1 MTGKEKCEFLREIR
15 KNMAQAN
22 GIPYEPRECNF
33 EGECSG
39 TCPFCEKEAA
49 DLLSALKEKERQ
61 GVEIKRDELTTM
73 LLDNEKMDF
82 NDAREAMVSEVERL
96 MEMTESVGIIR
107 RDEEVID
114 PQRREFDE
122 RVRRM
127 KEQERPLMGDIDE
140 KSYFDPK
147 EEELIR
153 EEKRRLN
160 FYNRKIKP
168 FLESLFGSPLR
179 GEVEF

>member
-15 KNMAQAN
+15 KNMAEAN
-22 GIPYEPRECNF
+22 GILYESRECNF

-49 DLLSALKEKERQ
+49 DLLAALKEKERQ
-61 GVEIKRDELTTM
+61 GIEIKRDELTTM

-140 KSYFDPK
+140 KVYRRAM
-147 EEELIR
+147 EEELGRGDERR
-153 EEKRRLN
+153 EFK
-160 FYNRKIKP
+160 
-168 FLESLFGSPLR
+168 
-179 GEVEF
+179 

>member
-15 KNMAQAN
+15 KNMAEAN
-22 GIPYEPRECNF
+22 GILYESRECNF

-61 GVEIKRDELTTM
+61 GIEIKRDELTTM
-73 LLDNEKMDF
+73 LLDKEKMDF
-82 NDAREAMVSEVERL
+82 NDTCEAVTSEVE
-96 MEMTESVGIIR
+96 
-107 RDEEVID
+107 
-114 PQRREFDE
+114 
-122 RVRRM
+122 RRM
-127 KEQERPLMGDIDE
+127 KEQERPLMGDIHE

>member
-15 KNMAQAN
+15 KNMAETN
-22 GIPYEPRECNF
+22 GILYESRECNF
-33 EGECSG
+33 GGECSG
-39 TCPFCEKEAA
+39 TCPLCEKEAA
-49 DLLSALKEKERQ
+49 DLLAALKEKERQ
-61 GVEIKRDELTTM
+61 GIEIKRDELTIM

-82 NDAREAMVSEVERL
+82 NDTCEAVTSEVER
-96 MEMTESVGIIR
+96 I
-107 RDEEVID
+107 
-114 PQRREFDE
+114 
-122 RVRRM
+122 M
-127 KEQERPLMGDIDE
+127 KEQERTLRGDIRE
-140 KSYFDPK
+140 KYFDPK

>member
-15 KNMAQAN
+15 KNMAEAN
-22 GIPYEPRECNF
+22 GILYESRECNF

-49 DLLSALKEKERQ
+49 DLLAALKEKERQ
-61 GVEIKRDELTTM
+61 GIEIKRDELTTM
-73 LLDNEKMDF
+73 LLDKEKMDF
-82 NDAREAMVSEVERL
+82 NDTCEAVTSEVE
-96 MEMTESVGIIR
+96 
-107 RDEEVID
+107 
-114 PQRREFDE
+114 
-122 RVRRM
+122 RRM

-147 EEELIR
+147 EKELIR

>member
-49 DLLSALKEKERQ
+49 DLLAALKEKERQ
-61 GVEIKRDELTTM
+61 GIEIKRDELTTM
-73 LLDNEKMDF
+73 LLDKEKMDF
-82 NDAREAMVSEVERL
+82 NDTCEAVTSEVER
-96 MEMTESVGIIR
+96 I
-107 RDEEVID
+107 
-114 PQRREFDE
+114 
-122 RVRRM
+122 M
-127 KEQERPLMGDIDE
+127 KEQEKTLRGDIRE

>member
-49 DLLSALKEKERQ
+49 DLLAALKEKERQ
-61 GVEIKRDELTTM
+61 GIEIKRDELTTM
-73 LLDNEKMDF
+73 LLDKEKMDF
-82 NDAREAMVSEVERL
+82 NDTCEAVTSEVER
-96 MEMTESVGIIR
+96 
-107 RDEEVID
+107 
-114 PQRREFDE
+114 
-122 RVRRM
+122 RM
-127 KEQERPLMGDIDE
+127 KELERPLMGDIDE
-140 KSYFDPK
+140 KSYFDSK

>member
-61 GVEIKRDELTTM
+61 GIEIKRDELTTM
-73 LLDNEKMDF
+73 LLDKEKMDF

-122 RVRRM
+122 TVRRM

-153 EEKRRLN
+153 KEKRRLN

>member
-114 PQRREFDE
+114 PQRQEFDE

-140 KSYFDPK
+140 KVYRRAM
-147 EEELIR
+147 EEELGRGDERR
-153 EEKRRLN
+153 EFK
-160 FYNRKIKP
+160 
-168 FLESLFGSPLR
+168 
-179 GEVEF
+179 

>member
-82 NDAREAMVSEVERL
+82 NDACEAFALEAERI
-96 MEMTESVGIIR
+96 MEMSETVGRIR
-107 RDEEVID
+107 CDEEDLESIG
-114 PQRREFDE
+114 RELEE

-127 KEQERPLMGDIDE
+127 KELERPLMGDIDE
-140 KSYFDPK
+140 KVYRRAM
-147 EEELIR
+147 EEELSR
-153 EEKRRLN
+153 GDERR
-160 FYNRKIKP
+160 
-168 FLESLFGSPLR
+168 
-179 GEVEF
+179 

>member
-1 MTGKEKCEFLREIR
+1 MAGKDKCEFLKGIR
-15 KNMAQAN
+15 KRMAEAN
-22 GIPYEPRECNF
+22 GIPYEPRECTF
-33 EGECSG
+33 EGDCIG
-39 TCPFCEKEAA
+39 TCPYCEKEAA
-49 DLLSALKEKERQ
+49 EILSKLKEKGENI
-61 GVEIKRDELTTM
+61 IKTDTETIATFEE
-73 LLDNEKMDF
+73 NKKMSDDYEVYAGSLV
-82 NDAREAMVSEVERL
+82 ND
-96 MEMTESVGIIR
+96 
-107 RDEEVID
+107 DVID
-114 PQRREFDE
+114 ETVASE
-122 RVRRM
+122 IERRM
-127 KEQERPLMGDIDE
+127 KEQERTLMGDIDE

>member
-1 MTGKEKCEFLREIR
+1 MAGKDKCEFLKGIR
-15 KNMAQAN
+15 KRMAEAN
-22 GIPYEPRECNF
+22 GIPYEPRECTF
-33 EGECSG
+33 EGDCIG
-39 TCPFCEKEAA
+39 TCPYCEKEAA
-49 DLLSALKEKERQ
+49 EILSKLKEKGENI
-61 GVEIKRDELTTM
+61 IKTDTETIATFEE
-73 LLDNEKMDF
+73 NKKMSDDYEVYAGSLV
-82 NDAREAMVSEVERL
+82 ND
-96 MEMTESVGIIR
+96 
-107 RDEEVID
+107 DVID
-114 PQRREFDE
+114 ETVASE
-122 RVRRM
+122 IERRM
-127 KEQERPLMGDIDE
+127 KELERPLMGDIDE

>member
-1 MTGKEKCEFLREIR
+1 
-15 KNMAQAN
+15 
-22 GIPYEPRECNF
+22 
-33 EGECSG
+33 
-39 TCPFCEKEAA
+39 
-49 DLLSALKEKERQ
+49 
-61 GVEIKRDELTTM
+61 
-73 LLDNEKMDF
+73 MDF

-140 KSYFDPK
+140 KSYFDSK

>member
-15 KNMAQAN
+15 KNMAEAN
-22 GIPYEPRECNF
+22 GILYESRECNF

-61 GVEIKRDELTTM
+61 GIEIKRDELTTM
-73 LLDNEKMDF
+73 LLDKEKMDF
-82 NDAREAMVSEVERL
+82 NDTCEAVTSEVE
-96 MEMTESVGIIR
+96 
-107 RDEEVID
+107 
-114 PQRREFDE
+114 
-122 RVRRM
+122 RRM

>member
-49 DLLSALKEKERQ
+49 DLLAALKEKERQ
-61 GVEIKRDELTTM
+61 GIEIKRDELTTM

-127 KEQERPLMGDIDE
+127 KELERPLMGDIDE
-140 KSYFDPK
+140 KVYRRAM
-147 EEELIR
+147 EEELSR
-153 EEKRRLN
+153 GDERR
-160 FYNRKIKP
+160 
-168 FLESLFGSPLR
+168 
-179 GEVEF
+179 

>member
-1 MTGKEKCEFLREIR
+1 MKGKDKCEFLRGIR
-15 KNMAQAN
+15 KRVAEVN
-22 GIPYEPRECNF
+22 GIPYEPRECTF
-33 EGECSG
+33 EGDCIG
-39 TCPFCEKEAA
+39 TCPYCEKEAA
-49 DLLSALKEKERQ
+49 EILSKLKEKGENI
-61 GVEIKRDELTTM
+61 IKTDTETIATFEE
-73 LLDNEKMDF
+73 NKKMSDDYEVYAGSLV
-82 NDAREAMVSEVERL
+82 ND
-96 MEMTESVGIIR
+96 
-107 RDEEVID
+107 DVID
-114 PQRREFDE
+114 ETVASE
-122 RVRRM
+122 IERRM

>member
-61 GVEIKRDELTTM
+61 GIEIKRDELTTM

-82 NDAREAMVSEVERL
+82 NDTCEAVTSEVER
-96 MEMTESVGIIR
+96 I
-107 RDEEVID
+107 
-114 PQRREFDE
+114 
-122 RVRRM
+122 M
-127 KEQERPLMGDIDE
+127 KEQERTLRGDIRE

>member
-1 MTGKEKCEFLREIR
+1 MTGKEKCEFLRKIR

-49 DLLSALKEKERQ
+49 DLLAALKEKERQ
-61 GVEIKRDELTTM
+61 GIEIKRDELTTM
-73 LLDNEKMDF
+73 LLDKEKMDF

-107 RDEEVID
+107 RDEEDLESIG
-114 PQRREFDE
+114 RELEE

-127 KEQERPLMGDIDE
+127 KELERPLMGDIDE
-140 KSYFDPK
+140 KVYRRAM
-147 EEELIR
+147 EEELSR
-153 EEKRRLN
+153 GDERR
-160 FYNRKIKP
+160 
-168 FLESLFGSPLR
+168 
-179 GEVEF
+179 